1 MNNNEAASPLSV
13 PTVAS
18 TGALGGASDGALG
31 GTLGGV
37 LGAWLLLGACVS
49 GVKVGGSDAEMASW
63 EKPPIL
69 GSTTQAEILAENPAW
84 VDDLVRAQ
92 PDPAQAQR
100 LADPAPD
107 MEVVVFFGTWCSDS
121 RRELTRLW
129 RAVEM
134 AGGDFGFPIR
144 YVGVDR
150 TKTEPG
156 DLLEGVELLYVPT
169 LIVSKNGLESG
180 RIIESAPG
188 GIERDLVALL
198 AGETS
203 GWLSGRDDLGADLGA
218 GLGAGPVS
226 AATP

>member
-1 MNNNEAASPLSV
+1 MKNNRIAPSRNV
-13 PTVAS
+13 PVVAF
-18 TGALGGASDGALG
+18 TCALGAG
-31 GTLGGV
+31 
-37 LGAWLLLGACVS
+37 LLLGACTW
-49 GVKVGGSDAEMASW
+49 GPKVAGPDAELASLANR
-63 EKPPIL
+63 EGPLVL
-69 GSTTQAEILAENPAW
+69 GSVTQAEILAKNPAW

-92 PDPAQAQR
+92 PDEAQARR

-107 MEVVVFFGTWCSDS
+107 MEVVVFFGSWCSDS

-150 TKTEPG
+150 AMTAPG

-169 LIVSKNGLESG
+169 LVVSKNGLESG
-180 RIIESAPG
+180 RIIESAPS

-203 GWLSGRDDLGADLGA
+203 GWLSGRDDLGADRGA
-218 GLGAGPVS
+218 GSVP
-226 AATP
+226 AAKP